1 MDRIGSDSSSN
12 TNTSYEPNTC
22 EAAAPPPPPRE
33 PVATCFDGS
42 VAYDAGVCATTGLK
56 GPPTAAQQYV
66 ANLGKSDPESSSAT
80 PSPTAQPSQ
89 RDMLQQMVTDA
100 SKTAMAAVEGAL
112 ADGSLEANK
121 EVEYSIELPNGAE
134 AKVGIVGSM
143 ALNADGTPE
152 LAAKLTGKIEAKV
165 GALSAEAELSYA
177 RGPDG
182 KESISVGACL
192 FGGVDQEAGDVVELE
207 AKAGLCATYSDARGE
222 PALLQ
227 LDAVGRAGASIGLG
241 GAWSWGHE
249 VETRTVLSREPSPY
263 EFLR

>member
-1 MDRIGSDSSSN
+1 MDRIGSDTSSN
-12 TNTSYEPNTC
+12 ANTSYEPNTC
-22 EAAAPPPPPRE
+22 EAAVPPPPPRE

-42 VAYDAGVCATTGLK
+42 VAYDSGVCAQTGLK

-66 ANLGKSDPESSSAT
+66 ANLGKSAPESGAA
-80 PSPTAQPSQ
+80 PTAALAQPNQ
-89 RDMLQQMVTDA
+89 RDVLQQMVSDA
-100 SKTAMAAVEGAL
+100 TQTAMAAVQGAL
-112 ADGSLEANK
+112 ANGSLEANK
-121 EVEYSIELPNGAE
+121 ELEYSIELPNGAE

-143 ALNADGTPE
+143 AVNAHGAPE

-165 GALSAEAELSYA
+165 GALSAEAELAYA

-192 FGGVDQEAGDVVELE
+192 FGGVDQEAGDFVELE

-227 LDAVGRAGASIGLG
+227 LDAVAKAGASVGLG
-241 GAWSWGHE
+241 EAWSWGHE
-249 VETRTVLSREPSPY
+249 VETRSVLSREASPY